1 MIQNLPKNMVTNNRI
16 LFESMGKNR
25 IATEE
30 LVNEHLKEFGEI
42 WNVLENTTF
51 DNTIKQISKEF
62 DQKLIDFMNKDK
74 TELVHAMRVND
85 NFKRKV
91 IR

>member
-1 MIQNLPKNMVTNNRI
+1 MVTNNRI